1 MQSLLTI
8 SQRASLKL
16 LMTSVDMQNSAASIQ
31 DKKPNQG

>member
-1 MQSLLTI
+1 
-8 SQRASLKL
+8 LKL